1 MRAAMTNKNLFSRAG
16 LLLLAL
22 AFIALTILST
32 LIMRGWRIDLTEN
45 QLFSVSEGTERI
57 IGRISEPVHLTL
69 FFSDEESKSQPE
81 LQGLRTYAQR
91 VRELLTEYERIGQGK
106 LVLQIVDPV
115 PFSEDEDRAGQF
127 GLQAVPVA
135 DRKIYFGL
143 VGSNSVDEKEIIAFL
158 QPDKEQSLEYDVSR
172 MLTKLG
178 RSELP
183 KVGLLSGLSVNGG
196 FDMMSRE
203 PKPTWV
209 VFEQIKQLFRIED
222 ITNEATELPA
232 DLNLLIVVQPKGL
245 SESMRYAVDQYVL
258 NGGKLMVFV
267 DPFAETD
274 RLPGGPQNPFP
285 QVLPGDDLN
294 SLLQAWGVK
303 VDMNQV
309 LADAGYALSI
319 QAGPGGNPMRHF
331 GLLGLDGNVAGN
343 TLTAGLEAINVGSV
357 GVIETL
363 TDATSTIT
371 PVLVS
376 SQNSMLMARAKF
388 EFLPDPSALQKDFV
402 SGDKVQTI
410 AAHVTGK
417 AKSAFA
423 KAPEGVTTAG
433 VGGSAKNGAHRSEA
447 IDSGIQVLLVADTD
461 LLSDRFWV
469 QVQDFFGQRV
479 AQPFA
484 DNGNFIFNSVEQF
497 ADSSDLIGLRSRGRF
512 ARPFDK
518 LDELRR
524 DAETRFRVQEEALQ
538 QRLQATEQQLTDLQK
553 RMNETGTVQ
562 LNPQEEQALRDFQGE
577 KLRIRK
583 ELRDVQHQLNRDI
596 EALGTK
602 LKFINIAL
610 VPAILIALATF
621 IAMGR
626 RSLRNRKAR
635 D

>member
-1 MRAAMTNKNLFSRAG
+1 MTNKNLFSRAG
-16 LLLLAL
+16 LMLLAL
-22 AFIALTILST
+22 AFVALSILST

-57 IGRISEPVHLTL
+57 VGRISEPVHLSL
-69 FFSDEESKSQPE
+69 FFSDQESKSQPE
-81 LQGLRTYAQR
+81 LQSLRTYAQR
-91 VRELLTEYERIGQGK
+91 VRELLQEYERIGKGK
-106 LVLQIVDPV
+106 IVLSLVDPV
-115 PFSEDEDRAGQF
+115 PFSEDEDRAAQL

-158 QPDKEQSLEYDVSR
+158 QPDKEQSLEYDISR
-172 MLTKLG
+172 MLTKLS
-178 RSELP
+178 RSEPP
-183 KVGLLSGLSVNGG
+183 KVGLLSGLPVNGG

-209 VFEQIKQLFRIED
+209 VFEQIKQLFRVED
-222 ITNEATELPA
+222 IASDATSLPS
-232 DLNLLIVVQPKGL
+232 DLNLLVVVQPKGL
-245 SESMRYAVDQYVL
+245 SEPLRYAIDQYVL
-258 NGGKLMVFV
+258 NGGKLLLFV

-274 RLPGGPQNPFP
+274 RMPAGPQNPFP

-303 VDMNQV
+303 VDMNQI
-309 LADAGYALSI
+309 LADADHALSV
-319 QAGPGGNPMRHF
+319 QTGAGGNPVRHL
-331 GLLGLDGNVAGN
+331 GLLGLDGNAAGN
-343 TLTAGLEAINVGSV
+343 NLTNGLEAINVGSA

-363 TDATSTIT
+363 PEAKSTVT

-376 SQNSMLMARAKF
+376 GSHSMLMPRAKF
-388 EFLPDPSALQKDFV
+388 EFLPDPTTLQKEFV
-402 SGDKVQTI
+402 SADKVQTI
-410 AAHVTGK
+410 AAHITGS
-417 AKSAFA
+417 AHSAFA
-423 KAPEGVTTAG
+423 AAPAG
-433 VGGSAKNGAHRSEA
+433 VSGEHRSDA
-447 IDSGIQVLLVADTD
+447 VDTGINVLLIADTD

-484 DNGNFIFNSVEQF
+484 DNGNFVFNSVEQF

-524 DAETRFRVQEEALQ
+524 DAETKFRVQEEALQ
-538 QRLQATEQQLTDLQK
+538 QRLNETEQKLSDLQK
-553 RMNETGTVQ
+553 RMNESGTVQ

-602 LKFINIAL
+602 LKLINIAL
-610 VPAILIALATF
+610 VPLLLIALATF
-621 IAMGR
+621 IALGR
-626 RSLRNRKAR
+626 RSARSRKAR